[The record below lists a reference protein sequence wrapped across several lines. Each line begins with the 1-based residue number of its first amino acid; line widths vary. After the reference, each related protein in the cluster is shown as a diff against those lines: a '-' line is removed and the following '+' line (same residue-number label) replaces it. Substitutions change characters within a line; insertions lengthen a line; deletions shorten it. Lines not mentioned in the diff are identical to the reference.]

1 MIKVLVADD
10 EYYAREG
17 MKRAVDWESLGCI
30 LCGEAIDGYEGIEIA
45 KRESPDIV
53 ITDIKMPGMSGLAMA
68 ERIREFLP
76 GCKFIIITG
85 YDELDYA
92 KGAIKVNAF
101 DFLLKPI
108 DTDEFIESVKNASKK
123 SMDEKGKGE
132 AAMEKAVLQLM
143 RGKLND
149 ISLVKEELNRYF
161 INVERIVI
169 ACIHNDSF
177 SAPLDDA
184 MTEELYRQQIYI
196 KETIK
201 KYIDPGSMVIE
212 CHNDRLAAVM
222 PGSELKS
229 SRQLGSEFEHVRDD
243 IIKNCGVS
251 ITIGISNINSTQD
264 IKNCY
269 EEAKEALR
277 NRLYYGN
284 GSIIYYE
291 NIRRIPISSTRITT
305 EEKEL
310 LQKIRACDRQGTE
323 SKLRFI
329 YFELFKNSR
338 IDYYIV
344 KQFSIEIIIRAFEIL
359 SELDLPQS
367 TDEKFDVYKSA
378 ERFNTIDELF
388 SWVLGILLGILRTV
402 RNRYEQYSSGIQKAL
417 DYVKQHYCEDISLH
431 DVAEKVFLSESY
443 LSRSIK
449 KTTGVTF
456 VDYIVNLRMK
466 RAMELLK
473 NPNVKVSDV
482 ALQVGYPD
490 YRYFSNLFKKYTGYT
505 PSDILKNMK

>member
-17 MKRAVDWESLGCI
+17 MKRAVDWESLGCT
-30 LCGEAIDGYEGIEIA
+30 LCGEAGDGLEGVEIA

-53 ITDIKMPGMSGLAMA
+53 ITDIKMPSMSGLAMA
-68 ERIREFLP
+68 EKIRAFLP

-101 DFLLKPI
+101 DFLLKPV
-108 DTDEFIESVKNASKK
+108 DTNEFIESVKNASNKC
-123 SMDEKGKGE
+123 MDEKGKDE
-132 AAMEKAVLQLM
+132 AAREKAVLQLM
-143 RGKLND
+143 RGKLD
-149 ISLVKEELNRYF
+149 DHSLVKEELAKYS
-161 INVERIVI
+161 IDAEKIVI
-169 ACIHNDSF
+169 ACIQNDSF
-177 SAPLDDA
+177 SGPMDDA
-184 MTEELYRQQIYI
+184 MTEVLYKQQVYI
-196 KETIK
+196 KDTVK
-201 KYIDPGSMVIE
+201 KYIEHKSMVIE
-212 CHNDRLAAVM
+212 CHSDRLAAVM
-222 PGSELKS
+222 PGSGLKS
-229 SRQLGSEFEHVRDD
+229 SRQLGYIFEHVRED
-243 IIKNCGVS
+243 IIKNCRVS

-277 NRLYYGN
+277 NRLYLGS

-291 NIRRIPISSTRITT
+291 NIKRISISSSRITS

-310 LQKIRACDRQGTE
+310 LQKLRACDRQGTE
-323 SKLRFI
+323 NKLRFI
-329 YFELFKNSR
+329 YFELFKNNM

-359 SELDLPQS
+359 SEMDLPQS
-367 TDEKFDVYKSA
+367 TGEKFDVYKSA

-388 SWVLGILLGILRTV
+388 SWVLEILFGILRTV
-402 RNRYEQYSSGIQKAL
+402 RSRYEQYSSGIEKAL
-417 DYVKQHYCEDISLH
+417 DYIKVHYCEDISLH

-456 VDYIVNLRMK
+456 VDYIVTLRME
-466 RAMELLK
+466 RAMGLLK
-473 NPNVKVSDV
+473 KPNVKVSDV
-482 ALQVGYPD
+482 ALQVGYSD
-490 YRYFSNLFKKYTGYT
+490 YRYFSNLFKKYTGYS
-505 PSDILKNMK
+505 PSDILKNMR